1 MSPVQ
6 HLIIADDHPMMI
18 DGLIKVLDELPDIKV
33 SGISGNGKE
42 LLSLIRRVPVD
53 IILLDLQM
61 PEMDGIEALKIIRKD
76 FPRIKIIVFTNYDQP
91 KLIRDIRAHGAN
103 GYLLKNSSSFVLK
116 EAIRAVASG
125 ESWFKEIIPEKKED
139 DQFVSDFSKKYQLTE
154 RETEIIIHVTSGLTT
169 KEIASLLFLSEF
181 TINTHRR
188 NICRKLNVYTPI
200 GLMNFAKAHGLVKP
214 QN

>member
-42 LLSLIRRVPVD
+42 LLSLIRKVPVD

-125 ESWFKEIIPEKKED
+125 ENWFKEIIPEKKED

-214 QN
+214 